1 MGVYDVDDIL
11 KELEEGSILTKTSVE
26 KHYEEPKL
34 LVYEE
39 GEEESPCKKNLN
51 REVFSW
57 IKNLCITFAIMF
69 FVFGVLIHPVS
80 VDGSSM
86 EPTLHNDDMLFI
98 SDILYTPKNGD
109 VVVISDKSGLEKFLV
124 KRIIALE
131 GQTVEIK
138 EDGTVTVNGFEIDEP
153 YIKEKIV
160 KGNEG
165 FHNYPV
171 TVPEGSI
178 FVMGDNRNNSL
189 DSRFEELSFISDEYI
204 VGKVFFRFLPLKYV
218 GIIR

>member
-1 MGVYDVDDIL
+1 MGVYDVDNIL

-26 KHYEEPKL
+26 KYHDEPKI

-39 GEEESPCKKNLN
+39 DTEEVSGKNNSN
-51 REVFSW
+51 REIFSW
-57 IKNLCITFAIMF
+57 IKNLCFTFAIMF

-98 SDILYTPKNGD
+98 SDIFYTPKNGD

-138 EDGTVTVNGFEIDEP
+138 DDGTVTVNGFEISEP
-153 YIKEKIV
+153 YIKEKIES
-160 KGNEG
+160 GNEG

-178 FVMGDNRNNSL
+178 FVVGDNRNNSL
-189 DSRFEELSFISDEYI
+189 DSRFEELSFINEEYI
-204 VGKVFFRFLPLKYV
+204 VGKVVFRLLPLKYI

>member
-11 KELEEGSILTKTSVE
+11 EELEEGSILTKTSVE
-26 KHYEEPKL
+26 KHYEE
-34 LVYEE
+34 EE
-39 GEEESPCKKNLN
+39 DILKRNKFN
-51 REVFSW
+51 REIFSW
-57 IKNLCITFAIMF
+57 IKNLCFTFAIMF
-69 FVFGVLIHPVS
+69 LIFGVLIHPVS

-98 SDILYTPKNGD
+98 SDIFYTPKNGD
-109 VVVISDKSGLEKFLV
+109 VVVISDESGLGKFLV

-131 GQTVEIK
+131 GQTIEI
-138 EDGTVTVNGFEIDEP
+138 EDDGTVTVNGFEISEP
-153 YIKEKIV
+153 YIKDKIL
-160 KGNEG
+160 KGNKG

-189 DSRFEELSFISDEYI
+189 DSRFEALSFINEEFI
-204 VGKVFFRFLPLKYV
+204 VGKVIFRFFPLKYV

>member
-11 KELEEGSILTKTSVE
+11 NELEDGSILTE
-26 KHYEEPKL
+26 KSLKDDEIYETEEIT
-34 LVYEE
+34 VYED
-39 GEEESPCKKNLN
+39 EEAPEENTA
-51 REVFSW
+51 RHEFFSW
-57 IKNLCITFAIMF
+57 VKNIVITFAIVF

-86 EPTLHNDDMLFI
+86 EPTLHDNDMLFVSNI
-98 SDILYTPKNGD
+98 FYTPENGD

-131 GQTVEIK
+131 GQTVEITA
-138 EDGTVTVNGFEIDEP
+138 DGVVTVNGFEIDEP
-153 YIKEKIV
+153 YIKETIEM
-160 KGNEG
+160 GREG
-165 FHNYPV
+165 FHDYPV
-171 TVPEGSI
+171 TVPEGSV

-204 VGKVFFRFLPLKYV
+204 VGKVVFRLLPLKNI
-218 GIIR
+218 GAIR